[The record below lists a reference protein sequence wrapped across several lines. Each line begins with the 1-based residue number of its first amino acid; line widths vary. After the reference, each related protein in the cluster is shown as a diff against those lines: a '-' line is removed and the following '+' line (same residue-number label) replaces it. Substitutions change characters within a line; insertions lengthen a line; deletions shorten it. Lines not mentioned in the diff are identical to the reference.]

1 MIPYVVIDFVE
12 RLSGAPVRLIDSRRG
27 FVLDEADNEDDQRD
41 NEEDAEKK
49 VFC

>member
-12 RLSGAPVRLIDSRRG
+12 RLSRAPVRLIDSRRG
-27 FVLDEADNEDDQRD
+27 FVLDEADDEYDESD
-41 NEEDAEKK
+41 NEEDAEKQ

>member
-1 MIPYVVIDFVE
+1 LIPYVVIDFVE

-27 FVLDEADNEDDQRD
+27 FVLDETENEDNQQD
-41 NEEDAEKK
+41 NEEEAEEQ

>member
-1 MIPYVVIDFVE
+1 VE

-27 FVLDEADNEDDQRD
+27 FVLDEADDEDDESD
-41 NEEDAEKK
+41 SEEEAEKQ

>member
-1 MIPYVVIDFVE
+1 LIPYVVIDFVE

-27 FVLDEADNEDDQRD
+27 FVLDEADDEYDESD
-41 NEEDAEKK
+41 NEEDAEKQ